1 MIWPERTGAQIRIG
15 VAITVPEPYGSA
27 LQHARARFGDPLA
40 GDIPP
45 HITLLGPTV
54 VQPDELTVIS
64 AHLARVAATTRP
76 FVFHLEGTGSFRP
89 ISPVVF
95 VQVDDGAAE
104 CARLEAQVRSG
115 PLAQDLRFDYH
126 PHVTVAHEVPDAAL
140 DRAYVEMAE
149 FDARFVVS
157 GFQFYEHGDDN
168 VWRPVR
174 DYLFTGSSARPRTV
188 ATLVPLVPLAPARS
202 DS

>member
-1 MIWPERTGAQIRIG
+1 MILPERVGAQIRIG

-27 LQHARARFGDPLA
+27 LQHARAKFGDPLA

-54 VQPDELTVIS
+54 VDPAELAEIS
-64 AHLARVAATTRP
+64 THLARVAATTRP
-76 FVFHLEGTGSFRP
+76 FVFHLHGTGSFRP

-95 VQVDDGAAE
+95 VQVGDGAAE
-104 CARLEAQVRSG
+104 CARLEAAVRSG
-115 PLAQDLRFDYH
+115 PLDQDVRFDYH
-126 PHVTVAHEVPDAAL
+126 PHVTVAHEIPEPAL
-140 DRAYVEMAE
+140 DRAYDEMAE
-149 FDARFVVS
+149 FEARFVVS

-174 DYLFTGSSARPRTV
+174 DYLFTGSAARPRTV
-188 ATLVPLVPLAPARS
+188 APLARVAPERAGS
-202 DS
+202 

>member
-1 MIWPERTGAQIRIG
+1 MLPDRAGEQIRIG

-27 LQHARARFGDPLA
+27 LQHARASFGDPLA

-54 VQPDELTVIS
+54 VDPDELADVS
-64 AHLARVAATTRP
+64 SHLARVSTGSRP
-76 FVFHLEGTGSFRP
+76 FVLHLRGTGTFRP

-95 VQVDDGAAE
+95 MQVVEGIAE
-104 CARLEAQVRSG
+104 CEQLESTVRSG
-115 PLAQDLRFDYH
+115 PLSQDLRFNYH
-126 PHVTVAHEVPDAAL
+126 PHVTVAHEVPDPDL
-140 DRAYVEMAE
+140 DRAFDEMAD

-174 DYLFTGSSARPRTV
+174 DYLLTGSSARARTSIAGIRTPGALGNV
-188 ATLVPLVPLAPARS
+188 GS
-202 DS
+202 

>member
-1 MIWPERTGAQIRIG
+1 MNLPDRVGDQIRIG
-15 VAITVPEPYGSA
+15 VAITVPEPYGSV

-54 VQPDELTVIS
+54 VEPEELAAVSSHLSHVSTS
-64 AHLARVAATTRP
+64 ARP
-76 FVFHLEGTGSFRP
+76 FVLHLRGTATFRP

-95 VQVDDGAAE
+95 VQVVAGIAE
-104 CARLEAQVRSG
+104 CEQLESTVRSG
-115 PLAQDLRFDYH
+115 PLTQNLRFNYH
-126 PHVTVAHEVPDAAL
+126 PHVTVAHEVSEPNL
-140 DRAYVEMAE
+140 DRA
-149 FDARFVVS
+149 FDELAAFEARFVVS

-174 DYLFTGSSARPRTV
+174 DYLLTGSGLRAGSSAVRE
-188 ATLVPLVPLAPARS
+188 AAARDAAVRD